1 MEIGLIHVYYGDGKG
16 KTSSAIGQGIRAI
29 GQGLKV
35 IMIQFLKGYSSGEM
49 KSLSRL
55 EPDFKVF
62 NFEKE
67 RGFYINLNDKQ
78 KEELKMEIAN
88 AIKFGKKIFDTQEC
102 DILIL
107 DEILGVIENKI
118 IEKEEFIKFIE
129 SKPDNMELIIT
140 GRKLPDYLKEYADYI
155 SEIVEIKHPY
165 HKGIEAREGIEY

>member
-35 IMIQFLKGYSSGEM
+35 IMIQFLKGYLSGEI
-49 KSLSRL
+49 KALARL

-67 RGFYINLNDKQ
+67 RDFYINLNDKQ

-88 AIKFGKKIFDTQEC
+88 ALKFGKKIFDTKEC
-102 DILIL
+102 DVLIL
-107 DEILGVIENKI
+107 DEILGVIENQI
-118 IEKEEFIKFIE
+118 ISKEELIEFIK
-129 SKPDNMELIIT
+129 SKPNNMELILT
-140 GRKLPDYLKEYADYI
+140 GRKIPDDLKEYVDYI

-165 HKGIEAREGIEY
+165 QKGITAREGIEY